1 MAKKIDLYRN
11 AVSVRRV
18 LCSKRGYV
26 EYIQKE
32 SELFGKSHC
41 YALFTHT
48 GTLVGT
54 CDYEAGVDRFGEFSE
69 MRDVLLSDRI
79 ELDEATGT
87 ITECLTDYLKG
98 A

>member
-1 MAKKIDLYRN
+1 MKEICLYRN

-18 LCSKRGYV
+18 LCSKRGYI

-41 YALFTHT
+41 YALFTHS

-54 CDYEAGVDRFGEFSE
+54 CDYEAGVDRFREFSE
-69 MRDVLLSDRI
+69 MRNVLLSDRI
-79 ELDEATGT
+79 EFNETTGA
-87 ITECLTDYLKG
+87 ITEYLQG